1 MSRKKNLKVDDLKDE
16 IYEPVNF
23 FTEPGNVDK
32 LKVKFKPK
40 TEKQKE
46 LIQTIHDKDIV
57 IVNGSP
63 GSGKSYTALAVF
75 LELLKTHRYD
85 KIILT
90 KSVQQLSSEEI
101 GHIKG
106 EISSKLEPVM
116 YSYVINIQKLISRE
130 DLSKLKTFRMLD
142 FIPLAFI
149 RGTTFDRSLI
159 ICDET
164 QNLEL
169 NTVRT
174 MMTRIGEG
182 SKVLFLGDS
191 NQVDNKKLK
200 QNTIETL
207 IKYFKHDDCFGI
219 VEFEDKDIVRN
230 PIIKRVETI
239 FKLIEGKTNI

>member
-1 MSRKKNLKVDDLKDE
+1 MARRKNLKVEEIIDE

-23 FTEPGNVDK
+23 FTQPGNVDK

-75 LELLKTHRYD
+75 LELLKTQKYD

-90 KSVQQLSSEEI
+90 KSVQQLSGEET
-101 GHIKG
+101 GFQKG
-106 EISSKLEPVM
+106 TLDEKLQAVM
-116 YSYVINIQKLISRE
+116 YSYIINIQKLISRE

-149 RGTTFDRSLI
+149 RGTTFDKSLI

-200 QNTIETL
+200 QNTLETL
-207 IKYFKHDDCFGI
+207 IKFFKHDEQFGI
-219 VEFEDKDIVRN
+219 IEFEDKDILRN

-239 FKLIEGKTNI
+239 FKLIEGNTNI

>member
-1 MSRKKNLKVDDLKDE
+1 MARRKNLKVEEINDE

-23 FTEPGNVDK
+23 FTQPGNVDK

-46 LIQTIHDKDIV
+46 LIQTIYDKDIV

-75 LELLKTHRYD
+75 LGLLKTQKYD

-90 KSVQQLSSEEI
+90 KSVQQLSGEET
-101 GHIKG
+101 GFQKG
-106 EISSKLEPVM
+106 TLDEKLQAVM
-116 YSYVINIQKLISRE
+116 YSYIINIQKLISRE

-149 RGTTFDRSLI
+149 RGTTFDKSLI

-200 QNTIETL
+200 QNTLETL
-207 IKYFKHDDCFGI
+207 IKFFKHDEQFGI
-219 VEFEDKDIVRN
+219 IEFEDKDILRN

-239 FKLIEGKTNI
+239 FKLIEGNTNI

>member
-1 MSRKKNLKVDDLKDE
+1 LFTLGTLDE
-16 IYEPVNF
+16 
-23 FTEPGNVDK
+23 K
-32 LKVKFKPK
+32 L
-40 TEKQKE
+40 Q
-46 LIQTIHDKDIV
+46 
-57 IVNGSP
+57 
-63 GSGKSYTALAVF
+63 A
-75 LELLKTHRYD
+75 
-85 KIILT
+85 
-90 KSVQQLSSEEI
+90 
-101 GHIKG
+101 
-106 EISSKLEPVM
+106 VM
-116 YSYVINIQKLISRE
+116 YSYIINIQKLISRE

-149 RGTTFDRSLI
+149 RGTTFDKSLI

-200 QNTIETL
+200 QNTLETL
-207 IKYFKHDDCFGI
+207 IKFFKHDEQFGI
-219 VEFEDKDIVRN
+219 IEFEDKDILRN

-239 FKLIEGKTNI
+239 FKLIEGNTNI